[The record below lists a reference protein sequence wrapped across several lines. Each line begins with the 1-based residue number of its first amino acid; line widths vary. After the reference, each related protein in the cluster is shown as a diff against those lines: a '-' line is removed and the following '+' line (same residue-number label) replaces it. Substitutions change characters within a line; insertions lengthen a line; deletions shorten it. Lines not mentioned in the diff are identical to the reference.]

1 METTKPTAKGKKRSS
16 SPTAPR
22 RFVSR
27 ITGETLALVLA
38 GGSGSRLHNLTRWHA
53 KPAIPFGGK
62 YRTIDFSLSNCVNS
76 DVRRIGILTQYKSHS
91 LINHVQKGWSFLR
104 AEMNEFIELLP
115 AQQRIHDSWYKGT
128 ADAIY
133 QNLDII
139 RLHNPEY
146 VLILAGDHIYKM
158 DYGLLIAQHVE
169 READMTVC
177 CIETSLAEASEFGVM
192 SIGADERIIGF
203 QEKPKHPIP
212 MPGSPD
218 KALVSMG
225 IYVFNTGFLYEQL
238 IKDAETP
245 RSSHDFG
252 KDIIPSAIDRYRVFA
267 YPFRDVENGE
277 QAYWRDVGTVDAFW
291 QANMELLDVT
301 PPLNLYDQEWPIW
314 THQEQL
320 PPSKFV
326 FDDDDGRR
334 GMAVDSMVSAGC
346 IVSGAL
352 VRRSLLFNN
361 VRVNAYSE
369 LNQCVVLPR
378 AVIGQHCRLTRAII
392 DQECIIPDGTVIGED
407 AKEDAR
413 RFHLSPEG
421 IVLVSPEMLGQE
433 VRHVR

>member
-1 METTKPTAKGKKRSS
+1 MEPTKSTIKDSKRKVSATT
-16 SPTAPR
+16 PR

-27 ITGETLALVLA
+27 ITRDTLALVLA
-38 GGSGSRLHNLTRWHA
+38 GGSGSRLRDLTRWHA

-76 DVRRIGILTQYKSHS
+76 DVRRIGVLTQYKSHS

-104 AEMNEFIELLP
+104 AEMDEFIELLP
-115 AQQRIHDSWYKGT
+115 AQQRIHDSWYQGT
-128 ADAIY
+128 ADAVF

-139 RLHNPEY
+139 RLHNPKY

-158 DYGLLIAQHVE
+158 DYGVLTAHHVE
-169 READMTVC
+169 RQADMTVC
-177 CIETSLAEASEFGVM
+177 CIETTLAEAREFGVM
-192 SIGADERIIGF
+192 SVNAEDRVIGF
-203 QEKPKHPIP
+203 QEKPQNPIP
-212 MPGSPD
+212 IPGSPD
-218 KALVSMG
+218 KALASMG
-225 IYVFNTGFLYEQL
+225 IYVFNTQFLYEQL

-252 KDIIPSAIDRYRVFA
+252 KDIIPSLINKYRVCA
-267 YPFRDVENGE
+267 YPFRDIESGE
-277 QAYWRDVGTVDAFW
+277 QAYWRDVGTVDTFW
-291 QANMELLDVT
+291 QANIELLDVT

-314 THQEQL
+314 TYQEQL

-361 VRVNAYSE
+361 VRVNARSE
-369 LNQCVVLPR
+369 LNQCVVLPKV
-378 AVIGQHCRLTRAII
+378 VIGERCRLTKVIF
-392 DQECIIPDGTVIGED
+392 DQECVIPDGMVIGED
-407 AKEDAR
+407 PKEDAR
-413 RFHLSPEG
+413 RFHVSPEG
-421 IVLVSPEMLGQE
+421 VVLVSPEMLGQE

>member
-169 READMTVC
+169 RGADMTVC

-192 SIGADERIIGF
+192 SIDADERIIGF

-392 DQECIIPDGTVIGED
+392 DQECIIPDGTVIGEN
-407 AKEDAR
+407 AEEDAR

>member
-1 METTKPTAKGKKRSS
+1 PAHPKSMPNKPDRA
-16 SPTAPR
+16 
-22 RFVSR
+22 
-27 ITGETLALVLA
+27 LA
-38 GGSGSRLHNLTRWHA
+38 
-53 KPAIPFGGK
+53 
-62 YRTIDFSLSNCVNS
+62 
-76 DVRRIGILTQYKSHS
+76 
-91 LINHVQKGWSFLR
+91 
-104 AEMNEFIELLP
+104 
-115 AQQRIHDSWYKGT
+115 
-128 ADAIY
+128 
-133 QNLDII
+133 
-139 RLHNPEY
+139 
-146 VLILAGDHIYKM
+146 
-158 DYGLLIAQHVE
+158 
-169 READMTVC
+169 
-177 CIETSLAEASEFGVM
+177 
-192 SIGADERIIGF
+192 
-203 QEKPKHPIP
+203 
-212 MPGSPD
+212 
-218 KALVSMG
+218 SMG
-225 IYVFNTGFLYEQL
+225 IYAFNADFLVDQL
-238 IKDAETP
+238 ERDAADP
-245 RSSHDFG
+245 NSSHDFG

-392 DQECIIPDGTVIGED
+392 DQECIIPDGTVIGEN

>member
-277 QAYWRDVGTVDAFW
+277 QAYWRD
-291 QANMELLDVT
+291 
-301 PPLNLYDQEWPIW
+301 
-314 THQEQL
+314 
-320 PPSKFV
+320 
-326 FDDDDGRR
+326 
-334 GMAVDSMVSAGC
+334 
-346 IVSGAL
+346 
-352 VRRSLLFNN
+352 
-361 VRVNAYSE
+361 
-369 LNQCVVLPR
+369 
-378 AVIGQHCRLTRAII
+378 
-392 DQECIIPDGTVIGED
+392 
-407 AKEDAR
+407 
-413 RFHLSPEG
+413 
-421 IVLVSPEMLGQE
+421 
-433 VRHVR
+433 